1 MQNTM
6 LRCDFYITE
15 RNTHDLNEEKQ
26 NNNFLPNL
34 IKISTDLFKTDN
46 LLITFT
52 IKVKGLSYASYSL
65 YYYPFNEEE
74 NINALDQ
81 YKVIMKLEKGKII
94 RDIFMDNHRFKIY
107 SYDSSTIGNKMD
119 LYIGLVETDYTN

>member
-1 MQNTM
+1 MM
-6 LRCDFYITE
+6 WFLY
-15 RNTHDLNEEKQ
+15 HSEEKQ

-46 LLITFT
+46 LLGTIT

-65 YYYPFNEEE
+65 YYYPFKEEE
-74 NINALDQ
+74 NIVTLDQ

-94 RDIFMDNHRFKIY
+94 RDIFMDNHRF
-107 SYDSSTIGNKMD
+107 
-119 LYIGLVETDYTN
+119 

>member
-1 MQNTM
+1 M

-46 LLITFT
+46 LLVTFT

-74 NINALDQ
+74 NIDALDQ
-81 YKVIMKLEKGKII
+81 DKVIMKLEKGKII
-94 RDIFMDNHRFKIY
+94 RHIFMDNHRFKIY
-107 SYDSSTIGNKMD
+107 SYDSSTIGDETD
-119 LYIGLVETDYTN
+119 LYLGLVEMIIQI